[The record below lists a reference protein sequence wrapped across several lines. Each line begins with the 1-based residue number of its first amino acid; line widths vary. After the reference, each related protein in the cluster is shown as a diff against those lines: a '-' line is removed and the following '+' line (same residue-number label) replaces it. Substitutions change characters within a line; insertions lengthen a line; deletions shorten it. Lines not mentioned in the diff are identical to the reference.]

1 MSTTVAPLGT
11 SAFPA
16 PAPAP
21 DPADDGGLKGRAL
34 RAGEIYALQHSGLAA
49 ALFAVLRRVKP
60 NATIAETTI
69 VTRLSDV
76 HEVLSRDDAFTVGLY
91 APKMEAIAGTFIL
104 GMEHTPKYEH
114 DASVLRLAVP
124 RSDMPRIGAIVD
136 EIVAEIFAEADAP
149 GSLEVVGGL
158 TDAVPAR
165 LSQRYFGVPGP
176 DERTLIMWGRAIFRE
191 LFFNIRND
199 PVITAPA
206 SAASAAM
213 RQWVG
218 GLIAA
223 RRDAGPATY
232 GDDTLGRLLTMSAEP
247 QLGLDDAW
255 IRTYLIGLLI
265 GMLPLTSKATAL
277 AIDTLLDRP
286 GPLAAAQAAA
296 RADDDELLAAY
307 LSEAMRFSP
316 QAPGQFRL
324 AARDVT
330 IASGTRRETTI
341 PAGGRVFAATQ
352 SAMLDGAAL
361 KRPRQYRT
369 DRPSYDYLHF
379 GYGLHAC
386 FGRYISREVQMPAMF
401 KALLRRENLHRAPG
415 EAGRLVWRGAFPDRL
430 HVRFAPHGA

>member
-1 MSTTVAPLGT
+1 MTTTAARVAASP
-11 SAFPA
+11 FPA
-16 PAPAP
+16 GAVDAV
-21 DPADDGGLKGRAL
+21 DGGGLKGRAL
-34 RAGEIYALQHSGLAA
+34 RAGEIFALQHSGLTAA
-49 ALFAVLRRVKP
+49 FFAVLRHVKP
-60 NATIAETTI
+60 IATIAETTI
-69 VTRLSDV
+69 VTRQSDV

-91 APKMEAIAGTFIL
+91 APKMEAIAGRFIL

-114 DASVLRLAVP
+114 DVSVLRLAVP
-124 RSDMPRIGAIVD
+124 RSDLPRIAGIVD
-136 EIVAEIFAEADAP
+136 DIVSEVFADADAV

-165 LSQRYFGVPGP
+165 LSERYFGVPGP
-176 DERTLIMWGRAIFRE
+176 DERTLVMWGRAIFRE

-206 SAASAAM
+206 SAAAAAL

-223 RRDAGPATY
+223 RRETGPSTD
-232 GDDTLGRLLTMSAEP
+232 GDDTLRRLLTMSAEP
-247 QLGLDDAW
+247 RFDIDDAW

-277 AIDTLLDRP
+277 AIDALLDRP

-307 LSEAMRFSP
+307 LSEAMRFAP

-330 IASGTRRETTI
+330 IAAGTRRETTI
-341 PAGGRVFAATQ
+341 PAGARVFAATQ
-352 SAMLDGAAL
+352 SAMLDGTAL
-361 KRPRQYRT
+361 KRPRGFRT
-369 DRPSYDYLHF
+369 DRPAYDYLHF

-401 KALLRRENLHRAPG
+401 KALLRREDLRRAPG
-415 EAGRLVWRGAFPDRL
+415 AAGRLAWRGPFPDRL
-430 HVRFAPHGA
+430 HVRFARDGS